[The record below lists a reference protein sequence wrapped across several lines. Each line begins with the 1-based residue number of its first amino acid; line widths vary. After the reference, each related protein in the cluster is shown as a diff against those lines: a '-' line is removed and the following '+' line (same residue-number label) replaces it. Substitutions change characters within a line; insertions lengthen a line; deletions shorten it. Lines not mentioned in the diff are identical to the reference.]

1 MPNNTLRITLVKSP
15 IGFSVRHKATV
26 KAMGLHRM
34 HQTVE
39 QPDTPAV
46 RGMIAK
52 VAFMV
57 KVEKSDSL
65 IVN

>member
-1 MPNNTLRITLVKSP
+1 MSSEKALRITLVKSA
-15 IGFSVRHKATV
+15 IGYSVRHKATV
-26 KAMGLHRM
+26 KALGLRRM

-52 VAFMV
+52 VAHLV
-57 KVEKSDSL
+57 KVEEKK
-65 IVN
+65 

>member
-1 MPNNTLRITLVKSP
+1 MPSTLRITLIKSA
-15 IGFSVRHKATV
+15 IGYSERHKRTV

-57 KVEKSDSL
+57 KVEKSDSPL
-65 IVN
+65 VN

>member
-1 MPNNTLRITLVKSP
+1 MPKMLQITLVKSP
-15 IGFSVRHKATV
+15 IGYSERHKRTV

-39 QPDTPAV
+39 QPDTPEV

-57 KVEKSDSL
+57 KVEKSDSP

>member
-1 MPNNTLRITLVKSP
+1 MPSTLRITLIKSA
-15 IGFSVRHKATV
+15 IGYSERHKRTV

-39 QPDTPAV
+39 QPDTPEV

-52 VAFMV
+52 VAFLV
-57 KVEKSDSL
+57 KVEKSADP
-65 IVN
+65 VVE

>member
-1 MPNNTLRITLVKSP
+1 MPSTLRITLIKSA
-15 IGFSVRHKATV
+15 IGYSERHKRTV

-52 VAFMV
+52 VAFLV
-57 KVEKSDSL
+57 KVEKSAGP
-65 IVN
+65 VVE

>member
-1 MPNNTLRITLVKSP
+1 MSSEQALHITLVKSP
-15 IGFSVRHKATV
+15 IGYSERHKATV
-26 KAMGLHRM
+26 KALGLHRL

-52 VAFMV
+52 VAHLV
-57 KVEKSDSL
+57 KVEEKK
-65 IVN
+65 